1 MTTLVREHVCRG
13 YTPVMSEQRKQ
24 TENDE
29 PVRDNPGQE
38 NEQTADPAEG
48 DTAPTT
54 RPAEHGSPA
63 TGEAE

>member
-1 MTTLVREHVCRG
+1 
-13 YTPVMSEQRKQ
+13 MSEKPRH
-24 TENDE
+24 TDNDE

-48 DTAPTT
+48 ETAPTVSPP
-54 RPAEHGSPA
+54 PAEEGSPA